1 MHFDGISVSVN
12 NHRGWGFLGVGRG
25 HHASDIAG
33 MLGVLLVGCKRCS
46 LLGEHSE
53 DSVTILAI
61 LVVVVSVRVC

>member
-12 NHRGWGFLGVGRG
+12 NHRGWRFLGVGRG

-33 MLGVLLVGCKRCS
+33 MLVVLLVGCKQCS

-53 DSVTILAI
+53 DRATILAI
-61 LVVVVSVRVC
+61 LVVVISVRVC